1 MTSDYV
7 IREIKLCSEV
17 LNDEYIILSNFGGR
31 RMSAFEVIEGG
42 FEDPPVAGS
51 KKKGLTRV
59 KRHRCIHCPYI
70 QLS

>member
-51 KKKGLTRV
+51 KKKG
-59 KRHRCIHCPYI
+59 PD
-70 QLS
+70 

>member
-1 MTSDYV
+1 MKFCRFCQKIQLYDVIVTSDYV

-31 RMSAFEVIEGG
+31 RMSAFEAIEGG

-51 KKKGLTRV
+51 KKKA
-59 KRHRCIHCPYI
+59 
-70 QLS
+70 